1 MVKENKNPTLY
12 TKYWFNKSNKQ
23 QQKIINLMS
32 LTLSLNFLFIKLK
45 IKKVTHLNKDSG
57 KPVKK
62 RKNNKNKI
70 ITTFLNL
77 YFFKN
82 KFKIYKKTPTCIPD
96 IAKR

>member
-12 TKYWFNKSNKQ
+12 TKYGFNKSNKQ

-77 YFFKN
+77 YFF
-82 KFKIYKKTPTCIPD
+82 
-96 IAKR
+96 